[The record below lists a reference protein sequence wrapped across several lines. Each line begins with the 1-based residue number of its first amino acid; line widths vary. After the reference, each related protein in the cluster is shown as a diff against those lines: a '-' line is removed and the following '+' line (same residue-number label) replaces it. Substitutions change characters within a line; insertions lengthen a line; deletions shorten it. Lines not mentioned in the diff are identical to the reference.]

1 MWKSIYFVLLTGVAV
16 LSQLA
21 FGQVAKPAV
30 TPERYRPAFHFT
42 PPRNWMNDPNGLV
55 YYGGEYHLFYQH
67 NPFSNDWG
75 HMSWGH
81 AVSKDLVRW
90 TDLPIALRESVPEAD
105 SSQTMIF
112 SGSAVVDT
120 ANRQGLCPPGTPDCL
135 VAFYTSHVHR
145 NLKPVVQHQ
154 SMAFSADKGRTWTP
168 YDKNPIIDLKTTE
181 FRDPKVFW
189 YAPDKKWVMVVI
201 KPDEHT
207 VLLYDSKD
215 LRQWQ
220 RLSDFGGVGDQRK
233 YWECPDL
240 VEVPVAGQPGKTKWV
255 MLVSSNQSQPDYT
268 GMQYF
273 VGTFDGRKFTPDEA
287 VPTTRYVDYGKDFY
301 AGVTYNNLPD
311 AGKGPVLVGWMTNL
325 SYAGQIPTAP
335 YRGTMSM
342 PRRLTVANTPTG
354 WQLRQTPVEAVSSLR
369 EKGFEQSNIALTDKP
384 FAVPQLATDSYELDV
399 TIEPGQAKEVGVRL
413 LKTDANETVVRFLP
427 GASRLE
433 LDRTRSGQTAFSKRF
448 PSVESASL
456 PMIGGTIRLRI
467 VVDKSTVEVFAN
479 EGDVTMSEL
488 VFPNAPSGRIEL
500 FATGGH
506 ATVKSVTVWPMK
518 AVSR

>member
-1 MWKSIYFVLLTGVAV
+1 MRKILLSIILLIAV
-16 LSQLA
+16 S
-21 FGQVAKPAV
+21 QVAISQKV
-30 TPERYRPAFHFT
+30 SERYRPTYHFT

-81 AVSKDLVRW
+81 AVSPDLLRW
-90 TDLPIALRESVPEAD
+90 TDLPVALRESAPEAD

-112 SGSAVVDT
+112 SGSIVVDT
-120 ANRQGLCPPGTPDCL
+120 TNRQGLCPPGTPDCL

-154 SMAFSADKGRTWTP
+154 SMAFSADRGRTWTT
-168 YDKNPIIDLKTTE
+168 YDRNPILDLKTTE

-201 KPDEHT
+201 KPDEYK
-207 VLLYDSKD
+207 VLLYGSED

-220 RLSDFGGVGDQRK
+220 RLSEFGGVGDQRK

-240 VEVPVAGQPGKTKWV
+240 VQVPVKGQPGKFKWV
-255 MLVSSNQSQPDYT
+255 MLVSSNQSQPGYT

-273 VGTFDGRKFTPDEA
+273 VGNFDGRSFTPDEA
-287 VPTTRYVDYGKDFY
+287 VVTTRYVDYGKDFY

-311 AGKGPVLVGWMTNL
+311 VGKGPVLVGWMTNL
-325 SYAGQIPTAP
+325 EYAGQIPTSP
-335 YRGTMSM
+335 YRGTLSI

-354 WQLRQTPVEAVSSLR
+354 WQLQQMPVEALASYGQKAVRRS
-369 EKGFEQSNIALTDKP
+369 GIPLTDKA
-384 FAVPQLATDSYELDV
+384 FSLPQLATDSYELDV
-399 TIEPGQAKEVGVRL
+399 IIEPGQAHEVGVRL
-413 LKTDANETVVRFLP
+413 LKTGAAETVVRFLP

-433 LDRTRSGQTAFSKRF
+433 LDRTRSGQTAFNKRF
-448 PSVESASL
+448 SSVESAPL
-456 PMIGGTIRLRI
+456 QITAGTIRLKI
-467 VVDKSTVEVFAN
+467 LVDQSTVEVFAN
-479 EGDVTMSEL
+479 EGAVTMSEL
-488 VFPNAPSGRIEL
+488 VFPDAPSGRIEL
-500 FATGGH
+500 FAKGGR
-506 ATVKSVTVWPMK
+506 ATVNSVIVRPIKSL
-518 AVSR
+518 SR